1 MLKSSYEVYDYT
13 IVTQSKK
20 GTDMSEQNSKEIRS
34 KVTEDGEIEI
44 SIATVKKPTPAEDEV
59 LIRVEAA
66 PINPS
71 DLGLLLSFAADLSS
85 IRVSGDGDQTVT
97 SMKIHPALMNAMK
110 PRLGQSMP
118 VGNEGAGVV
127 EDAGANAKELI
138 GKTVGLAG
146 GAMYSQYRCVP
157 ASSCLVMNDGTSSK
171 EAASSFV
178 NPLTALAFIET
189 MKMEKHSAIVHTAAA
204 SNLGQMLVK
213 ICKDDNIPLIN
224 IVRKTEQEKI
234 LKDLGAKY
242 VCNTGD
248 SDFTENLI
256 AALVETGATLG
267 FDATGGGN
275 NGELPGQIL
284 SAMEV
289 AANKTAKEYSRYG
302 SDTYKQVYI
311 YGGLDPSPTILKRAF
326 GMSWG
331 LGGWLLTPMIGKIGM
346 ERFQQM
352 RKRVAAEIKTT
363 FASNYAAEISLEE
376 MLQPDNIK
384 SYAKQATG
392 EKYLVS
398 PHK

>member
-1 MLKSSYEVYDYT
+1 
-13 IVTQSKK
+13 
-20 GTDMSEQNSKEIRS
+20 MSEQNSKEIRS

-284 SAMEV
+284 SAIEV

>member
-1 MLKSSYEVYDYT
+1 
-13 IVTQSKK
+13 
-20 GTDMSEQNSKEIRS
+20 MSDQMSKEIRS
-34 KVTEDGEIEI
+34 KVTSEGNIEI
-44 SIATVKKPTPAEDEV
+44 SIASAEKPVPTDDEV
-59 LIRVEAA
+59 LIEVQAA

-71 DLGLLLSFAADLSS
+71 DLGLLLSFAADLET
-85 IRVSGDGDQTVT
+85 INVSGSGDETVT
-97 SMKIHPALMNAMK
+97 SMKIHPALMSAMK
-110 PRLGQSMP
+110 PRLDESMQ
-118 VGNEGAGVV
+118 VGNEGSGVIV
-127 EDAGANAKELI
+127 DAGANVKDLI

-146 GAMYSQYRCVP
+146 GAMYSQYRAVP
-157 ASSCLVMNDGTSSK
+157 AASCLVMNDGTTAA

-178 NPLTALAFIET
+178 NPLTALGFIET
-189 MKMEKHSAIVHTAAA
+189 MKMENHTAIVHTAAA

-213 ICKDDNIPLIN
+213 ICKDDGVPLVN
-224 IVRKTEQEKI
+224 IVRKSEHVEL
-234 LKDLGAKY
+234 LKGLGAEY
-242 VCNTGD
+242 ICNT
-248 SDFTENLI
+248 SDDDFMESLV

-284 SAMEV
+284 AAMEI

-311 YGGLDPSPTILKRAF
+311 YGGLDQSPTILKRSF

-331 LGGWLLTPMIGKIGM
+331 LGGWLLTPMIGRIGM

-352 RKRVAAEIKTT
+352 RERVAAEITTT
-363 FASNYAAEISLEE
+363 FASNYVQEISFEE
-376 MLQPDNIK
+376 MLQPEIIK

-392 EKYLVS
+392 EKYLVT

>member
-1 MLKSSYEVYDYT
+1 
-13 IVTQSKK
+13 
-20 GTDMSEQNSKEIRS
+20 MSVSHSKEIRS
-34 KVTEDGEIEI
+34 TVTSEGNIEL
-44 SIATVKKPTPAEDEV
+44 SITKAELPIPSADEV
-59 LIRVEAA
+59 LIKVEAA

-85 IRVSGDGDQTVT
+85 ISTSGSEDETVT
-97 SMKIHPALMNAMK
+97 SMKIHPGLMGSMK
-110 PRLGQSMP
+110 PRLDQSMLA
-118 VGNEGAGVV
+118 GNEGAGVIV
-127 EDAGANAKELI
+127 DAGENAKELI

-157 ASSCLVMNDGTSSK
+157 AASCLVMDEGTSPA

-178 NPLTALAFIET
+178 NPLTALSFVET
-189 MKMEKHSAIVHTAAA
+189 MKMENHTALVHTAAA

-213 ICKDDNIPLIN
+213 ICKDDGIPLVN
-224 IVRKTEQEKI
+224 IVRKSEQVDL
-234 LKDLGAKY
+234 LKNIGAEYICNISDESFMDDL
-242 VCNTGD
+242 VN
-248 SDFTENLI
+248 
-256 AALVETGATLG
+256 ALVTTGATLG

-284 SAMEV
+284 SAMEI

-311 YGGLDPSPTILKRAF
+311 YGGLDQSPTVLKRAY

-331 LGGWLLTPMIGKIGM
+331 LGGWLLTPMIGRIGM
-346 ERFQQM
+346 EKFGQM
-352 RKRVAAEIKTT
+352 RMRVAKEIKTT
-363 FASNYAAEISLEE
+363 FASSYAEEISFEE
-376 MLQPDNIK
+376 MLQPETIK

-392 EKYLVS
+392 KKYLVN

>member
-1 MLKSSYEVYDYT
+1 
-13 IVTQSKK
+13 
-20 GTDMSEQNSKEIRS
+20 MSDNISKEIRS
-34 KVTEDGEIEI
+34 TVTSEGNIEL
-44 SIATVKKPTPAEDEV
+44 SITQAELPIPSADEV
-59 LIRVEAA
+59 LIKVEAA

-85 IRVSGDGDQTVT
+85 ITTSGSEDETVT
-97 SMKIHPALMNAMK
+97 SMKIHPALMGSMK
-110 PRLGQSMP
+110 PRLDQSMQ
-118 VGNEGAGVV
+118 VGNEGAGVIV
-127 EDAGANAKELI
+127 DAGENVKELI

-157 ASSCLVMNDGTSSK
+157 AASCLVMDEGTSPA

-178 NPLTALAFIET
+178 NPLTALSFIET
-189 MKMEKHSAIVHTAAA
+189 MKMENHTALVHTAAA

-213 ICKDDNIPLIN
+213 ICIADEIPLVN
-224 IVRKTEQEKI
+224 IVRKSEHVEL
-234 LKDLGAKY
+234 LKNLGAEY
-242 VCNTGD
+242 VCNT
-248 SDFTENLI
+248 SDESFMNDLVD
-256 AALVETGATLG
+256 ALVATGATLG

-284 SAMEV
+284 SAMEI

-311 YGGLDPSPTILKRAF
+311 YGGLDQSPTVLKRAY

-331 LGGWLLTPMIGKIGM
+331 LGGWLLTPMIGRIGM
-346 ERFQQM
+346 EKFGQM
-352 RKRVAAEIKTT
+352 RMRVAKEIKTT
-363 FASNYAAEISLEE
+363 FASSYAEEISFEE
-376 MLQPDNIK
+376 MLQPETIK

-392 EKYLVS
+392 KKYLVN

>member
-1 MLKSSYEVYDYT
+1 
-13 IVTQSKK
+13 
-20 GTDMSEQNSKEIRS
+20 MSENISKEIRS
-34 KVTEDGEIEI
+34 TVTSEGNIEL
-44 SIATVKKPTPAEDEV
+44 SITKAERPIPSADEV
-59 LIRVEAA
+59 LIKVEAA

-85 IRVSGDGDQTVT
+85 ISTSGSEDETVT
-97 SMKIHPALMNAMK
+97 SMKIHPALMGSMK
-110 PRLGQSMP
+110 PRLNQSMQA
-118 VGNEGAGVV
+118 GNEGAGIII
-127 EDAGANAKELI
+127 DAGENAKELI

-157 ASSCLVMNDGTSSK
+157 AASCLVMDEGTSPA

-178 NPLTALAFIET
+178 NPLTALSFVET
-189 MKMEKHSAIVHTAAA
+189 MKMENHTALVHTAAA

-213 ICKDDNIPLIN
+213 ICKDDGIPLVN
-224 IVRKTEQEKI
+224 IVRKSEQVDL
-234 LKDLGAKY
+234 LKNLGAEY
-242 VCNTGD
+242 ICNT
-248 SDFTENLI
+248 SDESFMDDLVN
-256 AALVETGATLG
+256 ALVTTGATLG

-284 SAMEV
+284 SAMEI

-311 YGGLDPSPTILKRAF
+311 YGGLDQSPTVLKRAY

-331 LGGWLLTPMIGKIGM
+331 LGGWLLTPMIGRIGM
-346 ERFQQM
+346 EKFGQM
-352 RKRVAAEIKTT
+352 RMRVAKEIKTT
-363 FASNYAAEISLEE
+363 FASSYAEEISFEE
-376 MLQPDNIK
+376 MLQPETIK

-392 EKYLVS
+392 NKYLVN

>member
-1 MLKSSYEVYDYT
+1 ME
-13 IVTQSKK
+13 
-20 GTDMSEQNSKEIRS
+20 ENNSKEIRS
-34 KVTEDGEIEI
+34 KVTNEGNIEI
-44 SIATVKKPTPAEDEV
+44 SIANVEKPIPSADEV
-59 LIRVEAA
+59 LIKVEAA

-85 IRVSGDGDQTVT
+85 INKSGSGNETVT
-97 SMKIHPALMNAMK
+97 TMKIHPALMGAMK
-110 PRLGQSMP
+110 PRLDESMQ

-127 EDAGANAKELI
+127 VDAGENVKDMI
-138 GKTVGLAG
+138 GRTVGLAG

-157 ASSCLVMNDGTSSK
+157 AANCLVMNEGTTSS

-178 NPLTALAFIET
+178 NPLTALSFIET
-189 MKMEKHSAIVHTAAA
+189 MKLENHTAIVHTAAA

-213 ICKDDNIPLIN
+213 ICKDDGVPLVN
-224 IVRKTEQEKI
+224 IVRKAEHVEL
-234 LKDLGAKY
+234 LKSLGAEH
-242 VCNTGD
+242 VCNT
-248 SDFTENLI
+248 SDENFMDDLVS
-256 AALVETGATLG
+256 ALVITGATLG

-284 SAMEV
+284 SAMEI

-311 YGGLDPSPTILKRAF
+311 YGGLDQSPTILKRSY

-331 LGGWLLTPMIGKIGM
+331 LGGWLLTPMIGRIGM
-346 ERFQQM
+346 EKFQQM
-352 RKRVAAEIKTT
+352 RERVAKEIKTT
-363 FASNYAAEISLEE
+363 FASSYAQEISFEE
-376 MLQPDNIK
+376 MLEPDIIK

-392 EKYLVS
+392 KKYLVN

>member
-1 MLKSSYEVYDYT
+1 
-13 IVTQSKK
+13 
-20 GTDMSEQNSKEIRS
+20 MSESHSKEIRS
-34 KVTEDGEIEI
+34 KVTSEGNIEL
-44 SIATVKKPTPAEDEV
+44 SITQAELPIPSADEV
-59 LIRVEAA
+59 LIKVEAA

-85 IRVSGDGDQTVT
+85 ITTSGSEDEIVT
-97 SMKIHPALMNAMK
+97 SMKIHPALMGSMK
-110 PRLGQSMP
+110 PRLNQSMQA
-118 VGNEGAGVV
+118 GNEGAGIII
-127 EDAGANAKELI
+127 DAGENAKELI

-157 ASSCLVMNDGTSSK
+157 AASCLVMDEGTSSA

-178 NPLTALAFIET
+178 NPLTALSFVET
-189 MKMEKHSAIVHTAAA
+189 MKMENHTALVHTAAA

-213 ICKDDNIPLIN
+213 ICKDDGIPLVN
-224 IVRKTEQEKI
+224 IVRKSEQVDL
-234 LKDLGAKY
+234 LKNLGAEY
-242 VCNTGD
+242 ICNT
-248 SDFTENLI
+248 SDESFMDDLVN
-256 AALVETGATLG
+256 ALVTTGATLG

-284 SAMEV
+284 SAMEI

-311 YGGLDPSPTILKRAF
+311 YGGLDQSPTVLKRAY

-331 LGGWLLTPMIGKIGM
+331 LGGWLLTPMIGRIGM
-346 ERFQQM
+346 EKFGQM
-352 RKRVAAEIKTT
+352 RMRVAKEIKTT
-363 FASNYAAEISLEE
+363 FASSYAEEISFEE
-376 MLQPDNIK
+376 MLQPETIK

-392 EKYLVS
+392 KKYLVN